1 MPARG
6 RRGGGAGEHAADVGA
21 RRQAGAVGA
30 GGGCASGHRASG
42 RVIEP
47 LLAAEGVELDAYSH
61 AVVSAVQTPGPAVAP
76 PPAGEPAAGRRG
88 PRPGALLGPRGLLP

>member
-61 AVVSAVQTPGPAVAP
+61 AVVSAVETLGPAGGSLT
-76 PPAGEPAAGRRG
+76 AGDRRRG
-88 PRPGALLGPRGLLP
+88 GVGAGPGIVLGPPGHAL